1 MNKNMGTVD
10 RSLRAVVGAALVIW
24 AVVSG
29 NPWGYLGVIPLA
41 TALVGW
47 CPLYAPL
54 KLSTRKQG

>member
-10 RSLRAVVGAALVIW
+10 RSLRAVVGAGLVIW
-24 AVVSG
+24 AVVAG